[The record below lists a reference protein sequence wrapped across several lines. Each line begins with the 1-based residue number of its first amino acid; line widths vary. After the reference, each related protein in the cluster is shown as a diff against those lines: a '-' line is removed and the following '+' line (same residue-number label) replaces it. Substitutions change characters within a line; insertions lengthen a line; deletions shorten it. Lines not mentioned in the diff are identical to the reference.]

1 MPCLTHGHKEYNGN
15 QILAA
20 LLLLTPSVGAGVV
33 TRAFLTRIFTDSR
46 RYPPDTTGADIVRT
60 VDMLAQHD
68 TGPHV
73 TSRQSCRDGRKLRT
87 WSLGL

>member
-1 MPCLTHGHKEYNGN
+1 MLDARSLRVQWKPTPCRSP
-15 QILAA
+15 
-20 LLLLTPSVGAGVV
+20 LLTPSVGAGVV

-73 TSRQSCRDGRKLRT
+73 TSRQSCRDGGKLRT